1 MPPPSSQCPRTAD
14 GADVLHSLTDSL
26 TSLTH
31 SLTAAGLA
39 GFDAY
44 IDGMVVRASL
54 GQRGDAA
61 EVLRQVAVWLVPGA
75 GEVDPLSNPD
85 QAEVLVEL
93 ARSHKLTGP
102 LLVAVDA
109 GALHLPADQ
118 VQRLVDEHEKA
129 MLWCMRLETALLDV
143 AEVFERGGV
152 SEFRVLK
159 GGAAAHLDEPDPSL
173 RFTSDLD
180 LLVRSRDFDAAVSA
194 LMGSGA
200 TRTHVERRPGFD
212 HRFAKGLPLKRQND
226 RVTVDLH
233 RTLVQG
239 PFAVRTD
246 PDRLFDDPEPF
257 EVGGQ
262 RFLALPAWGRVLNSA
277 YHAAVN
283 GPIAP
288 LRNLRDLAQ
297 YLSRPDLEPEV
308 VAAEAARWR
317 GEAVLERAVRLTLE
331 SLPVEI
337 PVWEQWLESVEVDPA
352 DRALLLRGHRPSR
365 WPVQWATLREMPLRD
380 RAAYLFAL
388 AVPSA
393 EYRRAE
399 GDLFRRRI
407 SRVRNLMRP
416 APV

>member
-1 MPPPSSQCPRTAD
+1 
-14 GADVLHSLTDSL
+14 
-26 TSLTH
+26 
-31 SLTAAGLA
+31 
-39 GFDAY
+39 
-44 IDGMVVRASL
+44 MVVRDSS
-54 GQRGDAA
+54 GQRGSAA
-61 EVLRQVAVWLVPGA
+61 EVLLQVAVWLVPGA
-75 GEVDPLSNPD
+75 GEIDPLSNPD

-109 GALHLPADQ
+109 GALHLPPEQ
-118 VQRLVDEHEKA
+118 VQRLVDEHEKV
-129 MLWCMRLETALLDV
+129 MLWCMRLETALLEV
-143 AEVFERGGV
+143 AEVLGSGGAGD
-152 SEFRVLK
+152 FRVLK

-173 RFTSDLD
+173 RYTSDLD
-180 LLVRSRDFDAAVSA
+180 LLVRSLDFDRAVSA

-200 TRTHVERRPGFD
+200 VRKHVERRPGFD
-212 HRFAKGLPLKRQND
+212 RRFAKGLPFKRQSD

-239 PFAVRTD
+239 PFSVRTD

-257 EVGGQ
+257 TVGG
-262 RFLALPAWGRVLNSA
+262 RTFLALPVVGRVLNSA

-297 YLSRPDLEPEV
+297 YLSRPDLGPEV

-337 PVWEQWLESVEVDPA
+337 PEWEQWLASVKVDPA
-352 DRALLLRGHRPSR
+352 DRALLLRGHRPSS
-365 WPVQWATLREMPLRD
+365 WPVQWATLREMSLRD
-380 RAAYLFAL
+380 RAAFLFGV

-399 GDLFRRRI
+399 GDLLRRRV
-407 SRVRNLMRP
+407 SRVRNLVRP
-416 APV
+416 ARA